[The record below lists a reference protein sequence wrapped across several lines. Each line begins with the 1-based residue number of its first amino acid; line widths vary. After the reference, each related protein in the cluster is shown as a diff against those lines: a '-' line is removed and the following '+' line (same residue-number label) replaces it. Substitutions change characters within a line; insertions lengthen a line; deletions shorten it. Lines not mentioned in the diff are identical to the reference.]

1 VTTHP
6 SAGDTEEAD
15 GHQHAA
21 DSHLVITKFDT
32 IEVLHTQAVSGDQA
46 IQRQDLVHL
55 NSGNERTTSLS
66 NDMGD

>member
-1 VTTHP
+1 MITHL

-21 DSHLVITKFDT
+21 DSHLVITKLDT
-32 IEVLHTQAVSGDQA
+32 IEVLHAQAVCSDQA

-55 NSGNERTTSLS
+55 NSSNESATSLS
-66 NDMGD
+66 DDVGN